1 MSQTASLQSLESLLE
16 TFLDRVVFLKEK
28 KLNVLDG
35 INRLDDI
42 GVLAT
47 KGEDVT
53 DDIGGWFATH
63 NKWLTDRT
71 LKDSELN
78 RITGML
84 SKIKNEISI
93 DADSSMADQ
102 KISSE
107 IDRWNNKKER
117 SAPILKLKRMPEVS
131 NTQTTPLD
139 VETPTGDTISL
150 FVKRLSKMTALFM
163 DYSNQKNHILSVLED
178 LIRKAS
184 TETSKDALILSAFI
198 IYYLKQNGYK
208 VEPFVKKL
216 KEAETLYKKGM
227 F

>member
-1 MSQTASLQSLESLLE
+1 MSQTDSLQSLESLLE

-28 KLNVLDG
+28 KLHVLDG

-42 GVLAT
+42 GLLANQG
-47 KGEDVT
+47 KDVT
-53 DDIGGWFATH
+53 DDIGDWFAAH

-71 LKDSELN
+71 LKDTELN

-84 SKIKNEISI
+84 SKIKREINI
-93 DADSSMADQ
+93 DDNSSMAEQ

-107 IDRWNNKKER
+107 IDRWSNKKEH
-117 SAPILKLKRMPEVS
+117 SAPILTLKRKPETS
-131 NTQTTPLD
+131 IPKPTTTPSSD
-139 VETPTGDTISL
+139 SISL
-150 FVKRLSKMTALFM
+150 FVRRLSKMTALFM
-163 DYSNQKNHILSVLED
+163 DYANSKNHILSVLEE
-178 LIRKAS
+178 LLQKSS
-184 TETSKDALILSAFI
+184 TETNKDALILSAFI

-208 VEPFVKKL
+208 VEPYVKKL

>member
-1 MSQTASLQSLESLLE
+1 MSQTDSLQSLESLLE
-16 TFLDRVVFLKEK
+16 TFLNRVVFLKEK
-28 KLNVLDG
+28 KLHVLDG

-42 GVLAT
+42 GLMVNQ
-47 KGEDVT
+47 GEDVT
-53 DDIGGWFATH
+53 DEIGNWFAAH

-71 LKDSELN
+71 LKDTELN

-84 SKIKNEISI
+84 SKIKNEIYI
-93 DADSSMADQ
+93 DDNSSMAQQ

-107 IDRWNNKKER
+107 IDRWSNKKER
-117 SAPILKLKRMPEVS
+117 TAPILSLKRKPEIAE
-131 NTQTTPLD
+131 P
-139 VETPTGDTISL
+139 ETSQSPDTISL

-163 DYSNQKNHILSVLED
+163 DYSNSKNHILSVLDD
-178 LIRKAS
+178 LLQKSS
-184 TETSKDALILSAFI
+184 TETNKDALILSAFI

-208 VEPFVKKL
+208 VEPYVKKL

>member
-42 GVLAT
+42 GLMANQ
-47 KGEDVT
+47 GEDVT
-53 DDIGGWFATH
+53 DEIGNWFAEH

-71 LKDSELN
+71 LQDTELN

-84 SKIKNEISI
+84 SKIKQEINI
-93 DADSSMADQ
+93 DNDSSMAQQ

-107 IDRWNNKKER
+107 IDRWNNKEEKT
-117 SAPILKLKRMPEVS
+117 APILTLMRKPE
-131 NTQTTPLD
+131 TA
-139 VETPTGDTISL
+139 ETEPDTSADTISL
-150 FVKRLSKMTALFM
+150 FVKRLTKMTALFM
-163 DYSNQKNHILSVLED
+163 DYSNSKNHILSVLED
-178 LIRKAS
+178 ILRKAS

-208 VEPFVKKL
+208 VEPYVKKL

>member
-42 GVLAT
+42 GLLAT

-53 DDIGGWFATH
+53 DDIGSWFAIH

-71 LKDSELN
+71 LKDAELN

-84 SKIKNEISI
+84 SKIKREIRI

-107 IDRWNNKKER
+107 IDRWNNKKEQTK
-117 SAPILKLKRMPEVS
+117 PILKLRRRPEIA
-131 NTQTTPLD
+131 QTPSSPLELD
-139 VETPTGDTISL
+139 PPTADTISL
-150 FVKRLSKMTALFM
+150 FVKRLSRMTALFM
-163 DYSNQKNHILSVLED
+163 DYSNQKNHILSVLEN
-178 LIRKAS
+178 LLRKAS
-184 TETSKDALILSAFI
+184 SETDKDALILSAFI

>member
-42 GVLAT
+42 GAMVNSGT
-47 KGEDVT
+47 DVT
-53 DDIGGWFATH
+53 DDIGNWFAEH
-63 NKWLTDRT
+63 NKWLSDRT
-71 LKDSELN
+71 LKDTELN

-84 SKIKNEISI
+84 SKIKREIKI
-93 DADSSMADQ
+93 DADSSMAHQ

-107 IDRWNNKKER
+107 IDRWNSKKEHT
-117 SAPILKLKRMPEVS
+117 APIIKLKRPPETV
-131 NTQTTPLD
+131 TPEPVL
-139 VETPTGDTISL
+139 TPNSDTISL

-163 DYSNQKNHILSVLED
+163 DYSNSKNHILSVLED
-178 LIRKAS
+178 LLQKAS

-208 VEPFVKKL
+208 VEPYVRKL